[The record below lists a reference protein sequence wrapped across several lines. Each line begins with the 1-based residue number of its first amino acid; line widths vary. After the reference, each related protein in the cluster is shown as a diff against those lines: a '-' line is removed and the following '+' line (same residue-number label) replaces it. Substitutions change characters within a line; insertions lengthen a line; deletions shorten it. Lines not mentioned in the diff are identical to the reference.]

1 MKSLR
6 LFIATSISLVLIGC
20 GKSDSPAPA
29 SNGSGSGT
37 TPANGPADYVGA
49 LGKGQKNAIK
59 TVDTASLNQ
68 AVQMFNVD
76 KGRYPKDLNQLV
88 QEKYMPKLP
97 EAPFGMKLAYD
108 PDSGKVSVV
117 KE

>member
-1 MKSLR
+1 MKSLS
-6 LFIATSISLVLIGC
+6 LFTAVCFSLVLLGC

-29 SNGSGSGT
+29 SNSTGSGASS
-37 TPANGPADYVGA
+37 ANGPADYVGA
-49 LGKGQKNAIK
+49 LGKGQRNAIK

-76 KGRYPKDLNQLV
+76 KGRYPKDLNELV